1 MRKLRIIS
9 LFASLAI
16 LLFPAIAAAAP
27 VTFNSLTN
35 SPTYG
40 NSNERYFF
48 RAKNAD
54 SSSGGFTNGT
64 VTVDSGN
71 AVLMQAYINNNTS
84 ATIENVKLTITLP
97 TASST
102 SQTVTAVISASNSN
116 PSSISDTVT
125 FAGTTAFTMSFDS
138 NASVNITRGS
148 TITSSNA
155 SISGNVLTADL
166 GNLAGPN
173 DRVLVTARALVN
185 NQQTTTNTTTST
197 PSTTTSTN
205 TNPVLACGTLT
216 LGSDN
221 RTLTLTNPTATNATI
236 ASYTFTTRNS
246 AGGTVHT
253 VTNPVSA
260 QNANVYTF
268 TQTTPDTY
276 TVSAVVNTDK
286 GSTAANA
293 CTHQFIVQAPVT
305 LSASTTTTTP
315 TATKLPNTGAGDTVA
330 IFVTAVALA
339 SGGHYILFRRRQI

>member
-1 MRKLRIIS
+1 MRKLHIVS

-16 LLFPAIAAAAP
+16 LLFPAAALAEQ
-27 VTFNSLTN
+27 VTFNSQSN

-40 NSNERYFF
+40 GSNERYFF

-84 ATIENVKLTITLP
+84 STISNVKLTITLP

-102 SQTVTAVISASNSN
+102 SQAVTAVISASNSN
-116 PSSISDTVT
+116 PASISDTVT
-125 FAGTTAFTMSFDS
+125 FAGSTPFTLAFDS

-155 SISGNVLTADL
+155 SISGNILTVDL

-185 NQQTTTNTTTST
+185 HQNNQTTTSTTTTPSTTTTST
-197 PSTTTSTN
+197 PQV
-205 TNPVLACGTLT
+205 VLACGTLT

-221 RTLTLTNPTATNATI
+221 RTLTLTNPTTTNATLS
-236 ASYTFTTRNS
+236 SYTFTTRNS
-246 AGGTVHT
+246 AGNTVNT
-253 VTNPVSA
+253 VTNPANA
-260 QNANVYTF
+260 QNSNVYTF
-268 TQTTPDTY
+268 TQTAPDTY

-286 GSTAANA
+286 GSTATNA

-305 LSASTTTTTP
+305 LSASTTQP
-315 TATKLPNTGAGDTVA
+315 TSTTKLPNTGAGDTIA
-330 IFVTAVALA
+330 IFVTAITIA
-339 SGGHYILFRRRQI
+339 SGGHYILFRRKF